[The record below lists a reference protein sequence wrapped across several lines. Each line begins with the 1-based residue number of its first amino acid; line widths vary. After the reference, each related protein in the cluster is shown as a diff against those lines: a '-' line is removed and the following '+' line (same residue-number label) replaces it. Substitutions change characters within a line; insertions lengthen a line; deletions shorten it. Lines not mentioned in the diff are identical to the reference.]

1 MTANTVATLRFDTSQ
16 AHDTRLAE
24 LRRIGLIWRE
34 GGQVSLRGPLR
45 ELAERVDAAL
55 LTVAEGAWGAQ
66 PEWHPAAL
74 TAARLQRVEY
84 LHSFPQQATFPLRLD
99 PDEANLDAFRAGPI
113 VDTATGHLALT
124 ELAPADQV
132 LTPAACHHLYTA
144 HEDEQL
150 SAPLYLTTRN
160 TCFRQ
165 EERYEPLRRQWS
177 FSMREIVCL
186 GTPDEAARFF
196 AAGQRAAGL
205 LLDGMRLPFTWAGA
219 TDPFFRPADN
229 PKYLMQRLQPVKFEA
244 VYGDTTGG
252 DLAVGSAN
260 LHYEHF
266 GAAFGISRDGA
277 PAHSACIAFGI
288 ERWLFA
294 ITDHYGTDPQQ
305 WPDPVAAARQAVAA
319 ITDTAA
325 DSADAATDSDTGARS

>member
-1 MTANTVATLRFDTSQ
+1 MTAQAVETQGADTSPP
-16 AHDTRLAE
+16 AGSDE

-55 LTVAEGAWGAQ
+55 LALAESAWGAE
-66 PEWHPAAL
+66 PEWHPAAM
-74 TAARLQRVEY
+74 TALRLQRVEY
-84 LHSFPQQATFPLRLD
+84 LHSFPQQATFPVRLE

-113 VDTATGHLALT
+113 VDAATGHLALT
-124 ELAPADQV
+124 RLAPTAQV

-165 EERYEPLRRQWS
+165 EERYVPLRRQWS

-186 GTPDEAARFF
+186 GAPGEAAQFF
-196 AAGQRAAGL
+196 EAGQRAVGR
-205 LLDGMRLPFTWAGA
+205 LLDELGLPFAWAGA

-229 PKYLMQRLQPVKFEA
+229 PKYLMQRLSPVKFEA
-244 VYGDTTGG
+244 VYGG
-252 DLAVGSAN
+252 DLAIGSAN

-277 PAHSACIAFGI
+277 AAHSACIAFGI

-294 ITDHYGTDPQQ
+294 ITDHYGTDPAQ
-305 WPDPVAAARQAVAA
+305 WPDPVAAVRRA
-319 ITDTAA
+319 I
-325 DSADAATDSDTGARS
+325 DAGERS

>member
-1 MTANTVATLRFDTSQ
+1 MTADTI
-16 AHDTRLAE
+16 DTHTPDTAPASDARLE
-24 LRRIGLIWRE
+24 DLRRIGLIWRD

-55 LTVAEGAWGAQ
+55 LTLAESAWGAE
-66 PEWHPAAL
+66 PEWHPATMTAL
-74 TAARLQRVEY
+74 RLQRVDY
-84 LHSFPQQATFPLRLD
+84 LHSFPQQATFPVRLE

-113 VDTATGHLALT
+113 VDEATGHLALT
-124 ELAPADQV
+124 RLAPADQV

-144 HEDEQL
+144 HEGEQL
-150 SAPLYLTTRN
+150 TTPLYLTTRN

-205 LLDGMRLPFTWAGA
+205 LLDGIGLPFAWAGA
-219 TDPFFRPADN
+219 TDPFFRPTQN
-229 PKYLMQRLQPVKFEA
+229 PKYLMQKLQPVKFEA
-244 VYGDTTGG
+244 VYSDNTGG
-252 DLAVGSAN
+252 DLAIGSAN

-266 GAAFGISRDGA
+266 GAAFDISRDGG

-305 WPDPVAAARQAVAA
+305 WPDPVAAAHRA
-319 ITDTAA
+319 IDEDVNANTREG
-325 DSADAATDSDTGARS
+325 S